1 MTAYYVDKNTVDLT
15 RLFKNELCF
24 KLSDLDSML
33 KDNILTRANIVISSV
48 NFDDLNQI
56 NNFVSK
62 LLDINF
68 FKYLYEENTR
78 DKCKMMIRNA
88 PPIDINYKNLLEA
101 FELRHEVV
109 HNLGDVGYSY
119 TRILHLWDNAMNIF
133 DIGNTIFLMPKFLE
147 EFRQ

>member
-56 NNFVSK
+56 NNFV
-62 LLDINF
+62 L
-68 FKYLYEENTR
+68 
-78 DKCKMMIRNA
+78 
-88 PPIDINYKNLLEA
+88 NY
-101 FELRHEVV
+101 
-109 HNLGDVGYSY
+109 
-119 TRILHLWDNAMNIF
+119 
-133 DIGNTIFLMPKFLE
+133 
-147 EFRQ
+147 